1 MDERDR
7 LLEKAREVGR
17 LISQLPE
24 YAYVRAARRE
34 IDEDREATEML
45 NRMRDLQEELMQA
58 IGRGE
63 AAGEAQQREF
73 EALQERMQVNARYQA
88 LVSSQANFD
97 KLMDRVDVAIGE
109 GIRRGEESRIIIPT

>member
-34 IDEDREATEML
+34 IDADREATEML

-58 IGRGE
+58 IARGE
-63 AAGEAQQREF
+63 GAGEAQQREF

-97 KLMDRVDVAIGE
+97 KLMDRVDGAIGE
-109 GIRRGEESRIIIPT
+109 GIRKGEESRIIIPT